1 MIRYQGQW
9 VQEQIGPKTNYYGP
23 PGVGNY
29 QRQTPNAVSPKVL
42 QPRGGQVMDG
52 PGFNYPGS
60 QRPAGPGAPYPRP
73 GSGRIM
79 DGPDSGFNY
88 PGTGGRFPRPEP
100 PPGMEYARSQED
112 SPQDAKRVFAG
123 AEPRRNGGGQPPGG
137 DMYAGGAPYFDE
149 RTGGGFPQPPAG
161 GVQGWQRPGAAQ
173 PIQPQSQGTPYG
185 QQGYDVRLAPG
196 NPAGPPMP
204 PGQGL
209 GGPGPASAGNAQ
221 PSPARAD
228 TSWQPNPDD
237 YRRSVMADQS
247 RAARQDSEAAAQR
260 QKMLR
265 DRQGVQFPEYA
276 NPIYDPIVIQN
287 EMDERVAQANAR
299 GRGEAVAAD
308 SRLDGP
314 ITAADEKATIGTG
327 QSRQTVADLKRQRQR
342 AHQQRQEGER
352 ARQQAQ
358 SEYEGVRSEFP
369 GVSDDTLHHIIKKR
383 NQERIAAGRAAAE
396 RELGLGSS
404 APPRPVGGFTA
415 LPNAGM
421 PQNVD
426 PGFNAMRNFM
436 PRPF

>member
-60 QRPAGPGAPYPRP
+60 QRPAGPGAPSPRP

-137 DMYAGGAPYFDE
+137 DMYAGGTPYFDE

-161 GVQGWQRPGAAQ
+161 GVQGWQQPGAAQ

-185 QQGYDVRLAPG
+185 QQGYDILVA
-196 NPAGPPMP
+196 
-204 PGQGL
+204 
-209 GGPGPASAGNAQ
+209 
-221 PSPARAD
+221 
-228 TSWQPNPDD
+228 
-237 YRRSVMADQS
+237 
-247 RAARQDSEAAAQR
+247 
-260 QKMLR
+260 
-265 DRQGVQFPEYA
+265 
-276 NPIYDPIVIQN
+276 QN
-287 EMDERVAQANAR
+287 EWDNFQRSQANASKGLPPKR
-299 GRGEAVAAD
+299 SQMEIDREQQAAESQRIKDQRSLVQQSMPNADQATQQAIRQRMQWYGETPEQAYQNGGFA
-308 SRLDGP
+308 
-314 ITAADEKATIGTG
+314 
-327 QSRQTVADLKRQRQR
+327 SRQ
-342 AHQQRQEGER
+342 
-352 ARQQAQ
+352 AQ
-358 SEYEGVRSEFP
+358 
-369 GVSDDTLHHIIKKR
+369 
-383 NQERIAAGRAAAE
+383 AAA
-396 RELGLGSS
+396 
-404 APPRPVGGFTA
+404 ANAPRP
-415 LPNAGM
+415 M